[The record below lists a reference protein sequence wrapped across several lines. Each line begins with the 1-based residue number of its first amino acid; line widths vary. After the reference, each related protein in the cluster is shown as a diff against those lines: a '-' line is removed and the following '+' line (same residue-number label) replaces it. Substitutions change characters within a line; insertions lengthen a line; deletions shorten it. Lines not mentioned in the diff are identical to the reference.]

1 MCILVRMKP
10 CLLLLFLLLGTASF
24 AQKKRSMF
32 DLLPQSYEQLFDFMF
47 RLDSLGYSEA
57 DITFFSESYGREEKL
72 RATFKQVSD
81 STFAI
86 KMGSD
91 KLVLNTRSGMV
102 TDPKAGFSL
111 YRPFRFRLIE
121 AHNDRFD
128 VGTDALGTY
137 KMYYRGFREDIPS
150 SYDYEPQRINDRQ
163 TVKYNIRIMAMAD
176 DHDSTLLYRDTTR
189 VTTTVDENGR
199 MTNELIER
207 FGDFSGSSRLV
218 EYAYSYVQ
226 DTVITR
232 LVRSEQEKVDV
243 GNGMSVGTNA
253 YELTKK
259 YTKSDPENIH
269 IHRYEL
275 LLGPDG
281 RKSEH
286 TFDDYWVTE
295 KKQTVFVSEDVSDVI
310 YSSSGSPHH
319 NVNRK
324 TFTLRKVVRKQ
335 S

>member
-81 STFAI
+81 STFVI

-91 KLVLNTRSGMV
+91 KLVLNTRSGKV
-102 TDPKAGFSL
+102 WGTEEDYSIYQNL
-111 YRPFRFRLIE
+111 RFRI
-121 AHNDRFD
+121 ADYKNVFD
-128 VGTDALGTY
+128 VGTDELGMY
-137 KMYYRGFREDIPS
+137 KAYYAGFRKDTPS

-207 FGDFSGSSRLV
+207 FGNFTGSSRLV

-226 DTVITR
+226 DTVVTR
-232 LVRSEQEKVDV
+232 LVRFTPNKVDV
-243 GNGMSVGTNA
+243 GNGMSIGTNA

-295 KKQTVFVSEDVSDVI
+295 KKQIVFVSEDVSDVI